1 MNIRKTKQES
11 GSVPGY
17 IALPIWI
24 AFALGFY
31 WMDWIANACI
41 QIYAWLFNL
50 DCSKNPV
57 FDCLLIP
64 DADKEYFARG
74 IGVILIVAGVLG
86 LLGIA
91 AFWLRKI
98 WFGRKRWMAQMT
110 CLMRG
115 HRWVK
120 HGRYEY
126 ILSDSTHHAYQ
137 CERCDKVRSSRF
149 PIH

>member
-1 MNIRKTKQES
+1 MTIQKTKR
-11 GSVPGY
+11 GLGLLPGY
-17 IALPIWI
+17 VAYPLWV
-24 AFALGFY
+24 AFAIGFY

-57 FDCLLIP
+57 FGCLLIP

-74 IGVILIVAGVLG
+74 IGVILIVAGAIG

-91 AFWLRKI
+91 AFWLKKI
-98 WFGRKRWMAQMT
+98 WRARKRWMAQMT
-110 CLMRG
+110 CLKRG

-120 HGRYEY
+120 HARYEY
-126 ILSDSTHHAYQ
+126 ILSDSGHHAYQ
-137 CERCDKVRSSRF
+137 CERCDKVRSARL